1 MITIFQFDH
10 KNCIVHYQVKISYI
24 SMYVLLSGCNSG
36 KNKSG
41 YNKLETDDVES
52 DSEFYHK
59 GIFTSISQI
68 RIKGFAFVFGTKF
81 C

>member
-1 MITIFQFDH
+1 
-10 KNCIVHYQVKISYI
+10 
-24 SMYVLLSGCNSG
+24 MYVLLPGCNNG

-59 GIFTSISQI
+59 GIFTSIIQI
-68 RIKGFAFVFGTKF
+68 RIKGFYLY
-81 C
+81 CRD